1 MHKILNSIILITIL
15 ILTITATSL
24 ASWQLTLDISTPD
37 PNSDTG
43 TATNKLTVGTDPTA
57 TDTYDNTFDTVAL
70 LKGPVQAYLAH
81 PEYVP
86 GQQKLWRDF
95 RPDTFPK
102 EWTVEVYSP
111 GEASAINI
119 KWGIDAPNNL
129 YFTLVDQDSK
139 QETIMT
145 TSSEYSYN
153 SAPNS
158 QKNFLLRV
166 SEKTGGDT
174 VGGSGGDK
182 GGSSSGGAAKGGGGC
197 GTIKNVGR
205 NGGYPG
211 EPSSAAMNMVILFTP
226 LIWLTIRRVVFSG
239 VMVYVIKGKGGVN
252 RRHYGEKYYPWSN
265 LPASFSAGNFDTKQ
279 LWK

>member
-1 MHKILNSIILITIL
+1 MRKIFSTIILTTLL
-15 ILTITATSL
+15 ILGSAVTGL
-24 ASWQLTLDISTPD
+24 AAWQLSLDVSTPD

-43 TATNKLTVGTDPTA
+43 TATNKLTIGADPTA
-57 TDTYDNTFDTVAL
+57 TDAYDNKFDTGAL

-95 RPDTFPK
+95 RHDTFPK

-174 VGGSGGDK
+174 VGGGGGYSGGN
-182 GGSSSGGAAKGGGGC
+182 SSTGEPKGGGGC

-205 NGGYPG
+205 NGAYPG
-211 EPSSAAMNMVILFTP
+211 EPGSAALNMVILFTP
-226 LIWLTIRRVVFSG
+226 LIWLTIRRIVFSG
-239 VMVYVIKGKGGVN
+239 VMVYVIKGKRGN
-252 RRHYGEKYYPWSN
+252 YRRPYGETY
-265 LPASFSAGNFDTKQ
+265 
-279 LWK
+279 